1 MRKVLI
7 LLAIAFFGFSV
18 FADDFYPDPDIEDS
32 YIDTGANGLG
42 YDLVTKIRK
51 DVLEGVILNSIEDGV
66 GEISIGEIEL
76 PEFNYNGM
84 NLSLKINNIK
94 VRIALDY
101 MFFDRDGKDNSF
113 KIGFRISDI
122 TQIDVANSFLM
133 IVQGAYSNDQKREII
148 RQYFL
153 NYFNHFGTIDVE
165 AGINRV
171 HLNAGVYRLDSIELQ
186 NMTINGWSFDD
197 ESVLISN
204 GLNTEE
210 EPDEDIYLFA
220 KIGKM
225 IAGNIF
231 TQIENNE
238 NLSELF
244 ELEFSPI
251 NCTALD
257 SSICQRSVL
266 EENSCIVDEIFNTDS
281 AFCTNYLNGCQLLPG
296 ACVSYFARYTFKIL
310 QPRSSLTD
318 NKKDA
323 YYSIAGNVN
332 IMRGKQPVWMKIKN
346 SSGEILKEGYFLQD
360 ENLSYTERISS
371 PDNISKEKLV
381 PMEGSNLLETTISEK
396 MLGIMMFHQIKL
408 IFTEREEIKD
418 YNIVISEGPYF
429 NIVDHSWND
438 IETGKQVNKNVA
450 RLKIKMSGEKYGA
463 VFDATLIIYIDA
475 FIQETEKDGT
485 VLRKLNF
492 KIVDREVTDMDVEF
506 EWFWDLL
513 SFFAGDILTSIV
525 IPSDF
530 LLSGLISS
538 TIIQS
543 VVSDL
548 FIKLGGDK
556 LEGNID
562 GINNLDGVDLSFLSS
577 EIMDNA
583 FGEGHEYKYNAYFR
597 RIINGD
603 KKNSGLVFEIGF
615 SDDIE
620 PLLTNKKNYIS
631 SYYRDNDSDGIINIM
646 DNCRDVYNPYQSD
659 EDGDGIGN
667 MCDGGPRNGVI
678 LIPVKDRNAPF
689 NSPIHDTDS
698 DGIANMTD
706 NCPGIVNAFVE
717 APKNSELIS
726 GMCSGGST
734 TDVYGVSSCNNP
746 IEGGAVYNILTN
758 KFLFT
763 ETGKCFDGGIHFW
776 QPDADLD
783 GIGDICDHKD
793 GIKIMGETVSDSEAG
808 YYSLDM
814 STGLRD
820 VQDGKKDCTGYQSST
835 CRIPVIKN
843 KYADITVRMNTKGD
857 SNLSQL
863 NLGATETLTQKY
875 CWVDKI
881 RMGSWGND
889 GFCTTTEGK
898 GLRVITPEMKYLPVY
913 GYSHGSDPEPADASG
928 NPNWKDPHWKD
939 DGIKTQKCKT
949 SDPYFVIPG
958 YENSGE
964 CVFTWDWRENLK
976 EYPLLYLGYVVP
988 VDEDKENGSKDSF
1001 ITYVFSSGVQAGED
1015 QKYMVETV
1023 AGEQIN
1029 PLHFKNNRIYARSK
1043 RDTFGG
1049 TDISY
1054 YRGVLIEQ
1062 HPFYFGWF
1070 DIDSYLQRFGIS
1082 PWWWMTGPGMPFEH
1096 DWIDVYRSING
1107 RIMLVEKDMSAAKIA
1122 GIADSVFVG
1131 RDNITGIFSF
1141 NANSNQKVLMTTR
1154 DSDTAWSVGA
1164 IIEMPHYA
1172 GTVHKMAELIPGQ
1185 DFLLMDSSSVYRFN
1199 TMSGFGDVNQPSF
1212 RVCSV
1217 NIQVGEIGRLPFD
1230 GAMAEIIKLGNRVL
1244 IINKNAGELELY
1256 ELDMVQGMVVPL
1268 EYENGPSGRAHFNFE
1283 VINGTL
1289 YVAGGA
1295 EISGTQI
1302 LPLSDVY
1309 KFSFENGWT
1318 TVAEDTGLN
1327 LMGAVIAPDNGLLKV
1342 YSRPFTKTDRIHVA
1356 LIDENTGEINLGTEI
1371 IEGGGIIRQDYCI
1384 DDNGIDLFPGIEE
1397 NGICRKVEKNDY
1409 EYSSYTFLDYK
1420 MSLAGSGN
1428 NLYIGGLT
1436 GVRRMDIGN
1445 DGSLKMKELVLAGHI
1460 TSIAVSDDRLFGAS
1474 IDSIKVFKL
1483 GSDGSVKF
1491 DRSVKA
1497 SGCKDLRI
1505 RGDLLFAGMEG
1516 KVSVYD
1522 ISNGKMNLIK
1532 NISVENNV
1540 EDLEIA
1546 GNNLFV
1552 YHEKGFWFW
1561 KKNALTKFDISDL
1574 NNTVRI
1580 GNRNIECDDAEM
1592 MKDESH
1598 VYLGCAN
1605 GQFRIDRN
1613 VSGLSVETVKGKKN
1627 YFRDSYVNDG
1637 IIYTVHSGRLFM
1649 SR

>member
-1 MRKVLI
+1 M
-7 LLAIAFFGFSV
+7 
-18 FADDFYPDPDIEDS
+18 
-32 YIDTGANGLG
+32 
-42 YDLVTKIRK
+42 
-51 DVLEGVILNSIEDGV
+51 GVN
-66 GEISIGEIEL
+66 
-76 PEFNYNGM
+76 
-84 NLSLKINNIK
+84 
-94 VRIALDY
+94 
-101 MFFDRDGKDNSF
+101 
-113 KIGFRISDI
+113 
-122 TQIDVANSFLM
+122 
-133 IVQGAYSNDQKREII
+133 
-148 RQYFL
+148 
-153 NYFNHFGTIDVE
+153 
-165 AGINRV
+165 
-171 HLNAGVYRLDSIELQ
+171 RLDGLEVKEV
-186 NMTINGWSFDD
+186 MINGWSFDEND
-197 ESVLISN
+197 VLSSN
-204 GLNTEE
+204 GMPGIETY
-210 EPDEDIYLFA
+210 DENIYLFP
-220 KIGKM
+220 KIGKK
-225 IAGNIF
+225 IAEKIF
-231 TQIENNE
+231 SRIEENE
-238 NLSELF
+238 QLSEF
-244 ELEFSPI
+244 FGIDFSPV
-251 NCTALD
+251 NCTALQKNE
-257 SSICQRSVL
+257 ICQKSVL
-266 EENSCIVDEIFNTDS
+266 YQKSCFDEGGNFNEENSDCID
-281 AFCTNYLNGCQLLPG
+281 YLNECDLLPATCTG
-296 ACVSYFARYTFKIL
+296 YFARYTYKIL
-310 QPRSSLTD
+310 QDRSNLYD
-318 NKKDA
+318 NKRDA
-323 YYSIAGNVN
+323 FYSIADQVNV
-332 IMRGKQPVWMKIKN
+332 MKDKQPAYLKIEN
-346 SSGEILKEGYFLQD
+346 SAGSVLKEGYFLQD
-360 ENLSYTERISS
+360 NNLQYEEIISS
-371 PDNISKEKLV
+371 TDILTQEKLT
-381 PMEGSNLLETTISEK
+381 PMSGSDLIETTISQRTLRK
-396 MLGIMMFHQIKL
+396 ML
-408 IFTEREEIKD
+408 EIK
-418 YNIVISEGPYF
+418 VRQLFSEMEETK
-429 NIVDHSWND
+429 DLD
-438 IETGKQVNKNVA
+438 IEGLYFHIVHHEWADELTGETVAGNVGRVRI
-450 RLKIKMSGEKYGA
+450 RLSGEMYGVSFEATASLYINA
-463 VFDATLIIYIDA
+463 VI
-475 FIQETEKDGT
+475 EEKLKNDGT
-485 VLRKLNF
+485 LTRKLNF
-492 KIVDREVTDMDVEF
+492 KVVDKEISNIDVKYA
-506 EWFWDLL
+506 WFWELL
-513 SFFAGDILTSIV
+513 AFFVGDVVSNAVAPT
-525 IPSDF
+525 DH
-530 LLSGLISS
+530 LLSGLISG
-538 TIIQS
+538 TVIQNIAS
-543 VVSDL
+543 SIAVSFGMDL
-548 FIKLGGDK
+548 
-556 LEGNID
+556 LEGNTED
-562 GINNLDGVDLSFLSS
+562 MNNLDGVDLDFLST
-577 EIMDNA
+577 ELLDNA
-583 FGEGHEYKYNAYFR
+583 FGKGYEYEYKSYFR
-597 RIINGD
+597 RIIND
-603 KKNSGLVFEIGF
+603 REKNSGLVVAIGF
-615 SDDIE
+615 SHNNGAIVEEKKDYIKAFYYDD
-620 PLLTNKKNYIS
+620 
-631 SYYRDNDSDGIINIM
+631 DSDGIKNIM
-646 DNCRDVYNPYQSD
+646 DNCRNVYNPYQSD

-689 NSPIHDTDS
+689 NSPVHDTDG

-706 NCPGIVNAFVE
+706 NCPSIANSFVE

-726 GMCSGGST
+726 GMCALDFT

-746 IEGGAVYNILTN
+746 IDGGAVYNVLTN

-783 GIGDICDHKD
+783 GIGDKCDHKD
-793 GIKIMGETVSDSEAG
+793 GVAVMGSSVPDLMAG

-820 VQDGKKDCTGYQSST
+820 VQDGKKNCQGFQNST
-835 CRIPVIKN
+835 CLIPVIKN

-863 NLGATETLTQKY
+863 NFGTTETLTQKY
-875 CWVDKI
+875 CWVDNEDI
-881 RMGSWGND
+881 GRWGDD
-889 GFCTTTEGK
+889 GFCTTTEDN
-898 GLRVITPEMKYLPVY
+898 GLRVITPEKKYLPVY
-913 GYSHGSDPEPADASG
+913 GYSHGSDPKPINDEYKE
-928 NPNWKDPHWKD
+928 NWKDPHWKD
-939 DGIKTQKCKT
+939 EGIKTRKCKT
-949 SDPYFVIPG
+949 SDPSFVIPG
-958 YENSGE
+958 YTNSGD
-964 CVFTWDWRENLK
+964 CVFTWDWRENLES
-976 EYPLLYLGYVVP
+976 EYYDLYDGYVIP
-988 VDEDKENGSKDSF
+988 VDEDKEDGSKDSF
-1001 ITYVFSSGVQAGED
+1001 ISYVFSSGVQSGED
-1015 QKYMVETV
+1015 QKYMT
-1023 AGEQIN
+1023 GEDAAKKIN
-1029 PLHFKNNRIYARSK
+1029 PLHFKNSRIYARSK

-1054 YRGVLIEQ
+1054 YRGVIIEQ

-1096 DWIDVYRSING
+1096 DWIDVYRNING
-1107 RIMLVEKDMSAAKIA
+1107 RIGLVEKDMSAAKIA

-1131 RDNITGIFSF
+1131 RNNITGIFSF

-1199 TMSGFGDVNQPSF
+1199 TLSGFGDVNQPSF

-1217 NIQVGEIGRLPFD
+1217 NIQVGEIGRLPFN

-1256 ELDMVQGMVVPL
+1256 ELDMVQGMVIPL

-1318 TVAEDTGLN
+1318 TVAQDTGLN
-1327 LMGAVIAPDNGLLKV
+1327 LMGAVIALDNGLLKV

-1356 LIDENTGEINLGTEI
+1356 LIDENTGEINLDTEI

-1384 DDNGIDLFPGIEE
+1384 DDNGTDLFPGIEE

-1436 GVRRMDIGN
+1436 GVRRMEIGN
-1445 DGSLKMKELVLAGHI
+1445 DSSLKMKELVLAGHI
-1460 TSIAVSDDRLFGAS
+1460 TSIAVTDDRLFGAS
-1474 IDSIKVFKL
+1474 VDSIKVFKL

-1580 GNRNIECDDAEM
+1580 GNRNMECDDAEM